1 MAKHYDQAFKDHVSK
16 LVVEEGRKASELS
29 YELEISSKTIS
40 RWVKDYRTRVNGDK
54 STTYMTPSE
63 LEKLKKEHEKEL
75 EKLREEN
82 EILKKAM
89 HIFTKN
95 QA

>member
-1 MAKHYDQAFKDHVSK
+1 MTFRGWFSAYK
-16 LVVEEGRKASELS
+16 LKRNGG
-29 YELEISSKTIS
+29 KTNENYI
-40 RWVKDYRTRVNGDK
+40 
-54 STTYMTPSE
+54 TPSE
-63 LEKLKKEHEKEL
+63 LEKLKIQHDKEL
-75 EKLREEN
+75 ELLREEN

>member
-1 MAKHYDQAFKDHVSK
+1 MGKQHSQELKDYASK
-16 LVVEEGRKASELS
+16 LVVEEGRKATDVAF
-29 YELEISSKTIS
+29 ELEISPKTIS
-40 RWVKDYRTRVNGDK
+40 RWAKEYRTRINGDK
-54 STTYMTPSE
+54 TTPYMTPSE